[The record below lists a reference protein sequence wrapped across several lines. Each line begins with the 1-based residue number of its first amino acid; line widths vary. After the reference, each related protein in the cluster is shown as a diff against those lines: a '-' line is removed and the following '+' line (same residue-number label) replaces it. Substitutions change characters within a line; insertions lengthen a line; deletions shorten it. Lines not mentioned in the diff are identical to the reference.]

1 MVATA
6 AEGEEVDVV
15 GMMLPNELVWILDKL
30 GFEWPDIDEDEVR
43 RAAVLVRNFGSD
55 LEACIQTVDRKVNS
69 DLAGAMRGRTGPA
82 YTSAWNTNRSTNLQ
96 QLLDF
101 MDPAA
106 TGIDISA
113 DVILGL
119 KVKVIADLTITL
131 AQLIPLLAAGP
142 FGAGGAAL
150 LIIAKKKLLDAAID
164 IALEEALERV
174 LPMVMEPLV
183 EKLPAV
189 IDAILGAP
197 LVEGAAGEV
206 EEFYVDIQALEQAS
220 GDMDMAGQDLESITA
235 QFAADFASLDFGG
248 DA

>member
-1 MVATA
+1 M
-6 AEGEEVDVV
+6 

-30 GFEWPDIDEDEVR
+30 GFEWPDVDEDEVR
-43 RAAVLVRNFGSD
+43 RAASLVRTFGSD
-55 LEACIQTVDRKVNS
+55 LEMCIQAVDRRVNS
-69 DLAGAMRGRTGPA
+69 DLAEAMRGKAGPA
-82 YTSAWNTNRSTNLQ
+82 YVSAWNSNRSQNLQ

-106 TGIDISA
+106 TGIDLAA

-119 KVKVIADLTITL
+119 KVKVIADVSLTL

-164 IALEEALERV
+164 IAIEQVLEQV

-183 EKLPAV
+183 QHLPVV
-189 IDAILGAP
+189 IDAILDAP
-197 LVEGAAGEV
+197 MVEGAVGDSD
-206 EEFYVDIQALEQAS
+206 EFYADLAALEQAS
-220 GDMDMAGQDLESITA
+220 SDMELHGADLESLTT
-235 QFAADFASLDFGG
+235 QFAADIGSLDFGG

>member
-1 MVATA
+1 M
-6 AEGEEVDVV
+6 
-15 GMMLPNELVWILDKL
+15 GMMLPDELVWILDKL

-43 RAAVLVRNFGSD
+43 RAATLVRQFGSD
-55 LEACIQTVDRKVNS
+55 VEECIQAVDRKVNA
-69 DLAGAMRGRTGPA
+69 DLAAAMRGRTGPA
-82 YTSAWNTNRSTNLQ
+82 YTNAWNSNRSTNLQ

-106 TGIDISA
+106 TGIDLSA

-119 KVKVIADLTITL
+119 KVKVIADVTITL

-164 IALEEALERV
+164 IALEEALEQV

-183 EKLPAV
+183 DRLPAV
-189 IDAILGAP
+189 IDAILAAP
-197 LVEGAAGEV
+197 LVEDAAAEA
-206 EEFYVDIQALEQAS
+206 EEYYVDVAALEQAS
-220 GDMDMAGQDLESITA
+220 GDLEMHGQDLATIAA

>member
-1 MVATA
+1 M
-6 AEGEEVDVV
+6 
-15 GMMLPNELVWILDKL
+15 GMMLPDELVWILDKL

-43 RAAVLVRNFGSD
+43 RAATLVRQFGSD
-55 LEACIQTVDRKVNS
+55 LEECIQAVDRKVNA
-69 DLAGAMRGRTGPA
+69 DLAAAMRGRTGPA
-82 YTSAWNTNRSTNLQ
+82 YTNAWNSNRSSNVQ

-113 DVILGL
+113 DVILAL
-119 KVKVIADLTITL
+119 KIKVIADITITL

-150 LIIAKKKLLDAAID
+150 LIIAKKKLLDAALD
-164 IALEEALERV
+164 IALEEAMEKV

-189 IDAILGAP
+189 VDAILAAP
-197 LVEGAAGEV
+197 LVEDAAAEA
-206 EEFYVDIQALEQAS
+206 EEYYVDVAALEQAS
-220 GDMDMAGQDLESITA
+220 GDLELHGQDLAAITA